1 MMKPKHSY
9 VSDGLEPIRKFSPP
23 KPSKP
28 IQAHPKPS
36 KPTLFPSSSLGLG
49 PWRGAASDGHGR
61 HTWLV
66 EVSVRVLSTILP
78 SGLAVHCE
86 IFVLKIQGCH
96 VLLKLE
102 TSKTWHLETHI
113 YQPLPHESSE
123 IKPGFF
129 QITVLTMDFFRY
141 LQFSP
146 GFFRDLQVFFQVN
159 PGFCIKPPTSLP
171 WRRSV
176 PWTTVAPAIRAI
188 HLGRCV
194 GPPNVWRE
202 MPWPCW
208 ITWDG
213 PLGTESFQCQ
223 GTGNWELLGFYVL
236 WYTMYNY
243 IRIYIHTHILY
254 SIIYIYLCVWCVCV
268 LDMICTKDMY
278 IFIYGWPSI
287 CGISCFFKNV
297 PGSFQG
303 EGAHHWN
310 QHGWHDRAGRAGKST
325 SSSMRKSW
333 FSPYLSGLF
342 WDLKKPTMFDVSGG

>member
-1 MMKPKHSY
+1 
-9 VSDGLEPIRKFSPP
+9 
-23 KPSKP
+23 
-28 IQAHPKPS
+28 
-36 KPTLFPSSSLGLG
+36 
-49 PWRGAASDGHGR
+49 
-61 HTWLV
+61 
-66 EVSVRVLSTILP
+66 
-78 SGLAVHCE
+78 
-86 IFVLKIQGCH
+86 
-96 VLLKLE
+96 
-102 TSKTWHLETHI
+102 
-113 YQPLPHESSE
+113 
-123 IKPGFF
+123 
-129 QITVLTMDFFRY
+129 MDFFRY

-159 PGFCIKPPTSLP
+159 PGFCIEPPTSLP

-236 WYTMYNY
+236 CILCIITYVYTYTHIYY
-243 IRIYIHTHILY
+243 IVLYIYI
-254 SIIYIYLCVWCVCV
+254 CVCDVCV

-310 QHGWHDRAGRAGKST
+310 QHGWHDRAGELENPPVLRWENPDFPIPKWLVLGFKKANHVWCFRRINAYKCDKWTHGVMVRPPFFVVKIWLMGVSGQNRDDLT
-325 SSSMRKSW
+325 MFLDIPGERESVTLIYHDIPKHLYHLHIQTYIKNHYSSISSMFYQS
-333 FSPYLSGLF
+333 
-342 WDLKKPTMFDVSGG
+342 TVNM